1 MRGSS
6 IRRIRCGILWPA
18 ACSIQSM
25 LYLNSDLD
33 DNICYFPSEIFNIKR
48 KVVMA
53 DQQGYGLLKGKKG
66 LIFGALDERSIAWRI
81 ALACQREGAEF
92 ALSNA
97 PVALRMGALDALAE
111 ETGASVIP
119 CDVSKEDEVQELMQ
133 KVKEEYGKIDFIL
146 HAIGMSPNVRK
157 NKTYQGLNY
166 HWYKQTLDISAI
178 SLHKVLHFA
187 EEEGVLNDGGSV
199 VALSYI
205 GAQRIF
211 SKYSDMN
218 DAKALLESIARNYGS
233 RLADRGIRVNTVS
246 QAPTKTSA
254 GSGIKGFDGMYTFA
268 EKLAPM
274 GNPSADDCADYCV
287 TLFSDLT
294 RKVTMQNLY
303 HDGGFVT
310 AGINEDMIND
320 LATLYADED

>member
-1 MRGSS
+1 
-6 IRRIRCGILWPA
+6 
-18 ACSIQSM
+18 
-25 LYLNSDLD
+25 
-33 DNICYFPSEIFNIKR
+33 
-48 KVVMA
+48 MA

-81 ALACQREGAEF
+81 ALACKREGAEF
-92 ALSNA
+92 SLSNA
-97 PVALRMGALDALAE
+97 PVALRFGDLDELAE
-111 ETGASVIP
+111 ETGAEVFP
-119 CDVSKEDEVQELMQ
+119 CDVTNEDEIEELMQ
-133 KVKEEYGKIDFIL
+133 NVKEEHGQIDFIL

-157 NKTYQGLNY
+157 KKGYEELNY
-166 HWYKQTLDISAI
+166 QWMQQTMDISAI
-178 SLHKVLHFA
+178 SLHKVIRYADEADILA
-187 EEEGVLNDGGSV
+187 DGGSI

-274 GNPSADDCADYCV
+274 GNPTANECADYCV

-310 AGINEDMIND
+310 AGINEQMIND
-320 LATLYADED
+320 LAKIYADDEGDE

>member
-1 MRGSS
+1 
-6 IRRIRCGILWPA
+6 
-18 ACSIQSM
+18 
-25 LYLNSDLD
+25 
-33 DNICYFPSEIFNIKR
+33 
-48 KVVMA
+48 MA
-53 DQQGYGLLKGKKG
+53 DQQGYGLLEGKKG
-66 LIFGALDERSIAWRI
+66 LIFGALDDRSIAWRI

-92 ALSNA
+92 SLSNA
-97 PVALRMGALDALAE
+97 PVALRFGELDELAE
-111 ETGASVIP
+111 ETGAEVFP
-119 CDVSKEDEVQELMQ
+119 CDVTDEDEIKELMQ
-133 KVKEEYGKIDFIL
+133 NVKEEHGKIDFML

-157 NKTYQGLNY
+157 KKGYEELNY
-166 HWYKQTLDISAI
+166 QWLEQTLDISSV
-178 SLHKVLHFA
+178 SLHKVIRYADEADILA
-187 EEEGVLNDGGSV
+187 DGGSI

-211 SKYSDMN
+211 SKYGDMN

-268 EKLAPM
+268 DKIAPM
-274 GNPSADDCADYCV
+274 GNPTADECADYCV

-310 AGINEDMIND
+310 AGINEEMIND
-320 LATLYADED
+320 LAEMYAGEDE

>member
-1 MRGSS
+1 
-6 IRRIRCGILWPA
+6 
-18 ACSIQSM
+18 
-25 LYLNSDLD
+25 
-33 DNICYFPSEIFNIKR
+33 
-48 KVVMA
+48 MA

-81 ALACQREGAEF
+81 ALACKREGGEF

-97 PVALRMGALDALAE
+97 PVALRFGELDDLSE
-111 ETGASVIP
+111 ETGASVYP

-133 KVKEEYGKIDFIL
+133 KVKDEYGKIDFIL
-146 HAIGMSPNVRK
+146 HAIGMSPNIRK
-157 NKTYQGLNY
+157 NKKYRELNY
-166 HWYKQTLDISAI
+166 HWFQQTLDISAV
-178 SLHKVLHFA
+178 SLHKILRYA
-187 EEEGVLNDGGSV
+187 EEEDVLSDGSSV

-233 RLADRGIRVNTVS
+233 RLADKGIRVNTIS

-268 EKLAPM
+268 DKLAPL
-274 GNPSADDCADYCV
+274 GNPTADECADYCV

-310 AGINEDMIND
+310 SGINEEMIND
-320 LATLYADED
+320 LAKMYAGEEEED

>member
-1 MRGSS
+1 
-6 IRRIRCGILWPA
+6 
-18 ACSIQSM
+18 
-25 LYLNSDLD
+25 
-33 DNICYFPSEIFNIKR
+33 
-48 KVVMA
+48 MA
-53 DQQGYGLLKGKKG
+53 DQQGYGLLEGKKG
-66 LIFGALDERSIAWRI
+66 LIFGALDDRSIAWRI
-81 ALACQREGAEF
+81 ALACKREGAEF
-92 ALSNA
+92 SLSNA
-97 PVALRMGALDALAE
+97 PVALRFGDLDELAE
-111 ETGASVIP
+111 KTGAEVFP
-119 CDVSKEDEVQELMQ
+119 CDVTNEDEIEELMQ
-133 KVKEEYGKIDFIL
+133 NVKEEHGKIDFML

-157 NKTYQGLNY
+157 NQGYEELNY
-166 HWYKQTLDISAI
+166 QWLQQTLDISAV
-178 SLHKVLHFA
+178 SLHKVIRFA
-187 EEEGVLNDGGSV
+187 DEADLLNDRASI

-268 EKLAPM
+268 DKLAPL
-274 GNPSADDCADYCV
+274 GNPTADDCADYCV

-294 RKVTMQNLY
+294 RMVTMQNLY

-310 AGINEDMIND
+310 AGINEEMIND
-320 LATLYADED
+320 LAKMYADEEGDE

>member
-1 MRGSS
+1 M
-6 IRRIRCGILWPA
+6 
-18 ACSIQSM
+18 
-25 LYLNSDLD
+25 SDK
-33 DNICYFPSEIFNIKR
+33 N
-48 KVVMA
+48 
-53 DQQGYGLLKGKKG
+53 GYGLLKGKKG
-66 LIFGALDERSIAWRI
+66 IIFGALDERSIAWRI

-92 ALSNA
+92 VLSNA
-97 PVALRMGALDALAE
+97 PIALRLGTLDELSE
-111 ETGASVIP
+111 KTGAKIIP
-119 CDVSKEDEVQELMQ
+119 CDVSDEKEVEKMMQEVKDEIGGV
-133 KVKEEYGKIDFIL
+133 DFIL

-157 NKTYQGLNY
+157 KKEYKDLNY
-166 HWYKQTLDISAI
+166 NWYSQTLDISAV
-178 SLHKVLHFA
+178 SLHKALHYA
-187 EEEGVLNDGGSV
+187 DEAGILNDGGSV

-233 RLADRGIRVNTVS
+233 RLAERGIRVNTIS

-254 GSGIKGFDGMYTFA
+254 GAGIKGFDSMYTFA
-268 EKLAPM
+268 EKIAPL
-274 GNPSADDCADYCV
+274 GNPTADECADYCV

-310 AGINEDMIND
+310 AGISEEMID
-320 LATLYADED
+320 GLTKLYADEE